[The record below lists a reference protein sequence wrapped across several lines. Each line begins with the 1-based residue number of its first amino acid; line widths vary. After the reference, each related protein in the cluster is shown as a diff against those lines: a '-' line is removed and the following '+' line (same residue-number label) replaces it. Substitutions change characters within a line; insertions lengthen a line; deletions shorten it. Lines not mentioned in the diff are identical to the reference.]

1 VKRLRTLIVDDS
13 PLRRQLLSDMVESTR
28 LAVVVGCAGDGAEA
42 LKLVSQLRPDLIT
55 LDLDMPRVD
64 GFAFLRMLMSNCPT
78 PVIVVS
84 SMSQRDNV
92 FRALELGALD
102 FISVP
107 ERGITDEARR
117 ALANKLLSIHAVQAD
132 HIALVPAPSARSR
145 KASLPPQQER
155 PKYLIAI
162 AASTGGPSALT
173 RILSKL
179 TSVDDAAILIAQH
192 MPANFTGAFAQRLD
206 RYSYLNVT
214 EASDGAPVRA
224 GTALVCPGNLCMEV
238 SATERL
244 RVRLRPPTPAERYVP
259 SANLLLASAAAAFGA
274 KAVGVVLT
282 GMGDDGALGA
292 RAIADG
298 GGQVIV
304 ESEQSSVV
312 YGMPRAA
319 LSAVPGCVSAPLDE
333 LALAIERSCRPRSS
347 APS

>member
-1 VKRLRTLIVDDS
+1 VKRLNTLIVDDS

-42 LKLVSQLRPDLIT
+42 LKLVAQLKPDLIT

-117 ALANKLLSIHAVQAD
+117 ILANKLLSIHAVQAD
-132 HIALVPAPSARSR
+132 HISLVPAPSAQTT
-145 KASLPPQQER
+145 KASLPPQRER
-155 PKYLIAI
+155 PKYLVAI

-173 RILSKL
+173 RVLSKL
-179 TSVDDAAILIAQH
+179 TNVDEAAIVIAQH
-192 MPANFTGAFAQRLD
+192 MPASFTGPFAQRLD

-214 EASDGAPVRA
+214 EATDGAPVRA

-238 SATERL
+238 FASERP
-244 RVRLRPPTPAERYVP
+244 RVRLRAPTSSERYVP
-259 SANLLLASAAAAFGA
+259 SANLLLSSAAVAYGSN
-274 KAVGVVLT
+274 AVGVVLT

-292 RAIADG
+292 RAIADR

-319 LSAVPGCVSAPLDE
+319 LGAVPGCVVAPLDE
-333 LALAIERSCRPRSS
+333 LAQAIERSCRPRAA
-347 APS
+347 APN